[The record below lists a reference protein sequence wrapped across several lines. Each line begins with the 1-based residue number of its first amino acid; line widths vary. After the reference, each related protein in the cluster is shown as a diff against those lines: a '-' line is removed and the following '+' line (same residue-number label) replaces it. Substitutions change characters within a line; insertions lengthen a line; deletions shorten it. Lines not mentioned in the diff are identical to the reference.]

1 MPCPACKKTVSA
13 SSLWRP
19 QKIFPLPRPKQA
31 FRHQAKIQHPGKRFL
46 YFQPVYLRTPQNLI
60 FAVKA
65 FAEFTALR
73 QTENLYFVLGGAS
86 WKTFVPFLQRE
97 IKNLKDCKRFI
108 ILTGYVDDDDLAALY
123 SDAFCFVY
131 PSLYE
136 GFGLPPLEAMQC
148 GCPVIASDTSSL
160 PEVIGNAGIMID
172 PRNEKSLVKAFTD
185 LFDNPQLRQRL
196 VQQSLRR
203 ARQFPGN
210 ICRHYRQEDNQ

>member
-1 MPCPACKKTVSA
+1 MENICP
-13 SSLWRP
+13 L
-19 QKIFPLPRPKQA
+19 
-31 FRHQAKIQHPGKRFL
+31 
-46 YFQPVYLRTPQNLI
+46 
-60 FAVKA
+60 
-65 FAEFTALR
+65 
-73 QTENLYFVLGGAS
+73 
-86 WKTFVPFLQRE
+86 LQRE

-160 PEVIGNAGIMID
+160 PEVIGDAGIMID